1 MRKEVINTI
10 YESISKG
17 VNIGIGQLYTE
28 DEFYDKTTITFG
40 KKRHVNFGSYSYLG
54 FEHDQRLKDAAIS
67 AIERYGIQYP
77 SSRTYVSSTPY
88 RELEH
93 LLGKMFQKPVILA
106 TTTTL
111 AHVAV
116 MPIVVNEGD
125 VILMDQQVHSSVQF
139 MISHLQLQGI
149 PFHVVRHNNLENLE
163 AKFLELSEK
172 YNRVWYMIDG
182 IYSMYGD
189 PAPMEKLYAL
199 LNKYKKLNLYVDDA
213 HGMSW
218 TGPNGTGYVLEKTPL
233 HDRMVLITSLNK
245 AFAAGGA
252 VAIIPDPDLSER
264 ARTCGGPFIF
274 AGQLQMSALGAGI
287 ACANIH
293 LSPEIYELQDDLAR
307 KIAFCEAQLKL
318 HRLPF
323 IERTAGTPIFFVGV
337 GLPRLGYNLVQKLIR
352 AGQYINLAIFPAV
365 SATCTGVRFTITCN
379 HTLAQ
384 IETLISI
391 MAELFQETLIEEE
404 RSIEDIYKAFR
415 KSPIYKPKDRIV
427 QIPTIPTHS
436 PQFQLQHERQISKIP
451 KTFWNRIM
459 HDQGS
464 YDWDGLQLLEGV
476 FQNNVEEHN
485 NWDFH
490 YFVLR
495 NAEGRVIMA
504 TYFTACL
511 NKDDALVPSLIS
523 QQIEEK
529 RRSNPYY
536 LCSKT
541 FMMGCPM
548 SIGNHMYIDKTV
560 ENWEKGL
567 TYFLERLTAIYDDND
582 SNVLNIRDISKISNQ
597 IHKVIQ
603 DQGFMKV
610 DLFDNYVVPLE
621 QITNSQEFLDSLK
634 SSQRRYVKQRAMN
647 QNDAFEVRLLDADD
661 DHLLDDLYQLYK
673 NTKDKHF
680 ELNIFDCS
688 KELFR
693 TALYSPHWEVM
704 ALSLSDDPT
713 RQPIALAIN
722 YRTANNYHFVF
733 AGLDYRYVESHN
745 SYNQLLWQLVLR
757 AIQCGSTKLSLGYT
771 TGQNKRKFGAI
782 EDPAYSFVQVKDDFN
797 FKIISSMVNYD
808 NGKLHVAHLRKTHAE
823 TIETHFGIKKL
834 AKVI

>member
-10 YESISKG
+10 FESISKG

-40 KKRHVNFGSYSYLG
+40 SKQHINFGSYSYLG
-54 FEHDQRLKDAAIS
+54 LEHDQRLKDAAIN

-93 LLGKMFQKPVILA
+93 LLGRVFQKPVILA

-139 MISHLQLQGI
+139 MISHLQLQGV
-149 PFHVVRHNNLENLE
+149 PFHVVRHNNLENIE

-189 PAPMEKLYAL
+189 TAPMEELYAL
-199 LNKYKKLNLYVDDA
+199 LNKYKKFNLYVDDA

-218 TGPNGTGYVLEKTPL
+218 SGPNGAGFVLEKTPF
-233 HDRMVLITSLNK
+233 HERMVLITSLNK

-252 VAIIPDPDLSER
+252 VAVIPDPELSER

-293 LSPEIYELQDDLAR
+293 LSPEIYDLQDKLAR
-307 KIAFCEAQLKL
+307 NIAFCESQLKL
-318 HRLPF
+318 HQLPF
-323 IERTAGTPIFFVGV
+323 IEREVGTPIFFVGV
-337 GLPRLGYNLVQKLIR
+337 GLPRLGYALVQKLIR

-365 SATCTGVRFTITCN
+365 SATCTGVRFTVTCN
-379 HTLAQ
+379 HTFSQ
-384 IETLISI
+384 IETLIGV
-391 MAELFQETLIEEE
+391 MAELFEETLTEEQ

-415 KSPIYKPKDRIV
+415 KSPIHKPKV
-427 QIPTIPTHS
+427 EIPFFTAPHEA
-436 PQFQLQHERQISKIP
+436 PEFQLQHEKQIEKIP
-451 KTFWNRIM
+451 KAFWNRIM
-459 HDQGS
+459 HDRGS

-476 FQNNVEEHN
+476 FANNEKEHN

-490 YFVLR
+490 YFILR
-495 NAEGRVIMA
+495 NAEGKVILA
-504 TYFTACL
+504 TYLTACL

-523 QQIEEK
+523 EQIEQK
-529 RRSNPYY
+529 RVNDPYY

-541 FMMGCPM
+541 LMMGCPV
-548 SIGNHMYIDKTV
+548 SIGDHLYIDRSV
-560 ENWEKGL
+560 NDWERGL
-567 TYFLERLTAIYDDND
+567 TFFLEKLTAIYDENN
-582 SNVLNIRDISKISNQ
+582 SNVLNLRDISRNSETIQS
-597 IHKVIQ
+597 IIQ

-610 DLFDNYVVPLE
+610 DLFDAYRVPLE
-621 QITNSQEFLDSLK
+621 KIENSTDFLASLR
-634 SSQRRYVKQRAMN
+634 SDHRRFVRKRALERSEE
-647 QNDAFEVRLLDADD
+647 FEVNLLDADD
-661 DHLLDDLYQLYK
+661 DHHLDAIYQLYL
-673 NTKDKHF
+673 NTKEKHF
-680 ELNIFDCS
+680 ELNLFDCS
-688 KELFR
+688 KELFK
-693 TALYSPHWEVM
+693 AAMYSSHWEVL
-704 ALSLSDDPT
+704 ALSLRSDLKKE
-713 RQPIALAIN
+713 PIAVSIN
-722 YRTANNYHFVF
+722 YRTVNNYHFLF
-733 AGLDYRYVESHN
+733 AGLDYRFVESHD

-757 AIQCGSTKLSLGYT
+757 SIDCGSNQLNLGLT
-771 TGQNKRKFGAI
+771 TGQNKRKFGATT
-782 EDPAYSFVQVKDDFN
+782 DQSLGFVQVKDDFN

-808 NGKLHVAHLRKTHAE
+808 SNVKHVNHLRKDPVTTLE
-823 TIETHFGIKKL
+823 SHFGVKKM
-834 AKVI
+834 AKVM

>member
-54 FEHDQRLKDAAIS
+54 FEHDQRLKDAAIT
-67 AIERYGIQYP
+67 AIEKYGIQYP

-93 LLGKMFQKPVILA
+93 LLGRMFEKKVILA

-125 VILMDQQVHSSVQF
+125 VVLMDQQVHSSVQF
-139 MISHLQLQGI
+139 MVSHLQLQGI

-172 YNRVWYMIDG
+172 YERVWYMIDG

-189 PAPMEKLYAL
+189 PAPMEKLHAL
-199 LNKYKKLNLYVDDA
+199 LNKYKKLNLYIDDA

-218 TGPNGTGYVLEKTPL
+218 AGPNGTGYVLEKTPL

-252 VAIIPDPDLSER
+252 VAIIPDPDLSEK

-293 LSPEIYELQDDLAR
+293 LSPEIYELQDDLAK
-307 KIAFCEAQLKL
+307 KIAFCESQLKL

-323 IERTAGTPIFFVGV
+323 IERQAGTPIFFVGV
-337 GLPRLGYNLVQKLIR
+337 GLPRLGYNLVQKLIE

-379 HTLAQ
+379 HSLAQ
-384 IETLISI
+384 IETLVSI
-391 MAELFQETLIEEE
+391 MGELFQETLVEEE
-404 RSIEDIYKAFR
+404 RSIDDIYKAFR
-415 KSPIYKPKDRIV
+415 KATIFKPKSKIV
-427 QIPTIPTHS
+427 QIPLPEN
-436 PQFQLQHERQISKIP
+436 PQQFQLQHERQISKIP

-459 HDQGS
+459 HDKGS

-476 FQNNVEEHN
+476 FRDNEEEHN

-495 NAEGRVIMA
+495 NAQGKIILS

-511 NKDDALVPSLIS
+511 NKDDALVSSKIS
-523 QQIEEK
+523 EQIEEERK
-529 RRSNPYY
+529 KNPYY

-541 FMMGCPM
+541 FMMGCPI
-548 SIGNHMYIDKTV
+548 SIGNHLYIDKTV
-560 ENWEKGL
+560 ENWEKGF
-567 TYFLERLTAIYDDND
+567 TFFLEKLTNIYDEND
-582 SNVLNIRDISKISNQ
+582 SNVLNLRDISQLDDTLHS
-597 IHKVIQ
+597 VMQ

-610 DLFDNYVVPLE
+610 ELFDNYSVPLGD
-621 QITNSQEFLDSLK
+621 IKNSDEFLSSLK
-634 SSQRRYVKQRAMN
+634 SSQRRFVKQRALN
-647 QNDAFEVRLLDADD
+647 NEDQFNIRLLDADH
-661 DHLLDDLYQLYK
+661 DHMLDELYQLYL
-673 NTKDKHF
+673 NTKEKHF
-680 ELNIFDCS
+680 EINLFDCS

-693 TALYSPHWEVM
+693 TALYSSHWEVL
-704 ALSLSDDPT
+704 ALSLSSDPT
-713 RQPIALAIN
+713 NRPIGLAIN
-722 YRTANNYHFVF
+722 YKTANNYHFLF
-733 AGLDYRYVESHN
+733 AGLDYDYVESHN
-745 SYNQLLWQLVLR
+745 VYSQLLWQLVIR
-757 AIQCGSTKLSLGYT
+757 GIECGSTQLNFGLT
-771 TGQNKRKFGAI
+771 TGQNKRKFGAT
-782 EDPAYSFVQVKDDFN
+782 EDQSYSFVQVKDDFN

-808 NGKLHVAHLRKTHAE
+808 NSKIHVAHLRKEPAQ
-823 TIETHFGIKKL
+823 TIETHFGVKKL